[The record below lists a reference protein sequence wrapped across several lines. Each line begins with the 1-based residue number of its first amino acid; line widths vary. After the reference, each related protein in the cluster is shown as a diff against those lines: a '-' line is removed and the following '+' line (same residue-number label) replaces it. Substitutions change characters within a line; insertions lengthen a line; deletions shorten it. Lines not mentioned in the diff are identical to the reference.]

1 MVIKTLSRAI
11 GKYSQEPF
19 SMLIEIFKRNKIL
32 ICLTYVALAIEE
44 TFISLIPFFLGLA
57 IDTLLGDDFYHFWI
71 YISIVVFCVG
81 LSVLRRLWDTRLY
94 AKIWSGLASDRIK
107 TLINKGVERSRIL
120 SRTHMLIEYTRFYEY
135 ALPNGISAFID
146 ILISCVMLFYFMPK
160 VSLVVLVLLGLAF
173 YVQYY
178 IAIAQQQIEDNRQK
192 VKEILNE
199 TIMHSE
205 HPDVSI
211 HLVSQSKQMIKFSDW
226 DAYGYGVH
234 EFIANIAEVIVIFTL
249 VYGAFSTGAIMTNLT
264 YVYKIFSRVGALGS
278 SLLHFKI
285 LENYNSYLK

>member
-1 MVIKTLSRAI
+1 MLAKTLSRAI
-11 GKYSQEPF
+11 RKYSKEPF
-19 SMLIEIFKRNKIL
+19 SMLIEIFKRNKFL
-32 ICLTYVALAIEE
+32 ICLTYLALAIEE
-44 TFISLIPFFLGLA
+44 TFISLIPFFLGMA
-57 IDTLLGDDFYHFWI
+57 VDTLLGDDFYHFWI
-71 YISIVVFCVG
+71 YITIVGLCVC

-146 ILISCVMLFYFMPK
+146 IFISCAMLFYFMPK

-178 IAIAQQQIEDNRQK
+178 IAVAQQKIEDNRQK

-211 HLVSQSKQMIKFSDW
+211 HLISQSKQMIKTSDW

-234 EFIANIAEVIVIFTL
+234 EFIANVAEVIVIFTL

-264 YVYKIFSRVGALGS
+264 YVYKIFSRVGAVGS